1 MQHHY
6 RVHRADEVKCGQ
18 CGKSFKSSAKLS
30 NHISLAHSG
39 NQTCD
44 VCYKT
49 FGHASSLNRHVK
61 QEHNKVGEKICHHCS
76 KTFRSDNLKIHVKS
90 CKQAS
95 EQVVEA
101 CHQKLDKIWQWYC
114 VKNVESEIHGENF
127 EACINDFNS
136 MNM

>member
-1 MQHHY
+1 MCQDFIK
-6 RVHRADEVKCGQ
+6 RQQRP
-18 CGKSFKSSAKLS
+18 L
-30 NHISLAHSG
+30 
-39 NQTCD
+39 
-44 VCYKT
+44 
-49 FGHASSLNRHVK
+49 
-61 QEHNKVGEKICHHCS
+61 GE
-76 KTFRSDNLKIHVKS
+76 F
-90 CKQAS
+90 S